1 MNRFSYIPRLRFP
14 TEIEF
19 EPIQLC
25 NALCFTCPYTKLQED
40 KEYRGKR
47 MGRDNISALLT
58 DFGNLLKKI
67 ILKVELL
74 LIHTDILIP

>member
-25 NALCFTCPYTKLQED
+25 STACFTCPYQNYKRIKNIEG
-40 KEYRGKR
+40 KEWG
-47 MGRDNISALLT
+47 A
-58 DFGNLLKKI
+58 I
-67 ILKVELL
+67 IFL
-74 LIHTDILIP
+74 PY